1 MSWTLTAADLPDLA
15 RGATL
20 LGTGGGGDPYIG
32 RLLVASALGNGG
44 GITMLDPDD
53 PDDVADDALVIP
65 TAMMGAPTI
74 MLEKISHGREPI
86 LALRTLEDRLGEKAQ
101 ATMPIECGGINS
113 MMPLFTA
120 AMAGLP
126 CVDADGMGRAF
137 PELQMETFYV
147 YGVSSCPMSIAAS
160 DGSTI
165 VIDTGMDAHQMEWI
179 SRGVT
184 IRLGGASHIADYPMR
199 GSEVKRTAIPRTI
212 SLGLRLG
219 RCIRVAREQHRNP
232 FEALRQELRETLYTY
247 GVELFR
253 GKVADVARR
262 TEGGFVR
269 GDVTLRGFDNDD
281 VCEISFQNENLIC
294 RVNGTTRALV
304 PDLISVLDVDTGEP
318 ITTEGLK
325 FGQRVVVFAISTP
338 ASMRSPQALEI
349 FGPQAFG
356 LTEEF
361 IPVEQRN
368 PDTIPS
374 PA

>member
-1 MSWTLTAADLPDLA
+1 MSWTLTAEDLPDLA

-32 RLLVASALGNGG
+32 RLLVASALGDRGA
-44 GITMLDPDD
+44 ITMLDPDD
-53 PDDVADDALVIP
+53 VDDAALVIP

-74 MLEKISHGREPI
+74 MLEKISQGGESV

-120 AMAGLP
+120 ATTGLP

-137 PELQMETFYV
+137 PELQMETFFV
-147 YGVSSCPMSIAAS
+147 YGVSSCPMAIAAS
-160 DGSTI
+160 DGSTV
-165 VIDTGMDAHQMEWI
+165 VIDTGMDAHQMEWL

-199 GSEVKRTAIPRTI
+199 GTDVKRTAIPRTI

-219 RCIRVAREQHRNP
+219 RCIRVAREQHRDP
-232 FEALRQELRETLYTY
+232 FAALRTELAGTLYSY
-247 GVELFR
+247 GTELFR
-253 GKVADVARR
+253 GKVIDVARR

-269 GDVTLRGFDNDD
+269 GEVRIAGFDTDD
-281 VCEISFQNENLIC
+281 VCDISFQNENLIC
-294 RVNGTTRALV
+294 QVNGTTRAIV
-304 PDLISVLDVDTGEP
+304 PDLICVLEAETAEP
-318 ITTEGLK
+318 ITAEGLRY
-325 FGQRVVVFAISTP
+325 GQRVVVLGVSTP
-338 ASMRSPQALEI
+338 QAMRTAEALQV

-356 LTEEF
+356 LAEEF
-361 IPVEQRN
+361 VPVEQRN
-368 PDTIPS
+368 P
-374 PA
+374 

>member
-1 MSWTLTAADLPDLA
+1 MSWTLTTADLPDLA

-32 RLLVASALGNGG
+32 RLLVASALGATDGV
-44 GITMLDPDD
+44 TMLDPDD
-53 PDDVADDALVIP
+53 VDDDALVIP

-74 MLEKISHGREPI
+74 MLEKISHGSEPV
-86 LALRTLEDRLGEKAQ
+86 LALRTLEERLGEKAK

-120 AMAGLP
+120 ALTGLP

-147 YGVSSCPMSIAAS
+147 YGVSSCPMAIAAA

-165 VIDTGMDAHQMEWI
+165 VIDTGMDAHQMEWL

-184 IRLGGASHIADYPMR
+184 VRLGGASHIAEYPMR
-199 GSEVKRTAIPRTI
+199 GSEIKRTAIPRTI

-219 RCIRVAREQHRNP
+219 RCLRRAREQHRNP
-232 FEALRQELRETLYTY
+232 FEALRQELSDTLYSH
-247 GVELFR
+247 GIELFR
-253 GKVADVARR
+253 GKVTDVARR

-269 GDVTLRGFDNDD
+269 GEVTIRGFDGDD
-281 VCEISFQNENLIC
+281 LCEIAFQNENLIC
-294 RVNGTTRALV
+294 RVNGSTRALV
-304 PDLISVLDVDTGEP
+304 PDLISVLDSETGEP
-318 ITTEGLK
+318 ITTEGLRY
-325 FGQRVVVFAISTP
+325 GQRVVVFAISTP
-338 ASMRSPQALEI
+338 ATMRTPEALRI

-356 LTEEF
+356 LAEEF
-361 IPVEQRN
+361 VPVEQRDPARL
-368 PDTIPS
+368 PDPT
-374 PA
+374 